1 MAKEIVLT
9 VMGALVK
16 GDSLLVQN
24 RTKTDW
30 PGLTLS
36 GGKVEDK
43 ESIKEAIKR
52 EFLEETGLEVEDWHF
67 ENYIEWNI
75 KEERHLCLLFKAFE
89 FKGTLIQATSEGAN
103 LWLKIKEIKDAGNFS
118 DDFDKILDLLKIDW
132 R

>member
-24 RTKTDW
+24 RTKKDW
-30 PGLTLS
+30 PGLTLP

-52 EFLEETGLEVEDWHF
+52 EFLEETGLEVKDWHF
-67 ENYIEWNI
+67 ENYIEWNN
-75 KEERHLCLLFKAFE
+75 KGQRHLCLLFKAFE
-89 FKGTLIQATSEGAN
+89 FKGALIQATSEGAN

>member
-16 GDSLLVQN
+16 GESLLVQN
-24 RTKTDW
+24 RTKHDW
-30 PGLTLS
+30 PGLTLA
-36 GGKVEDK
+36 GGKVEDG
-43 ESIKEAIKR
+43 ESINEAMQR
-52 EFLEETGLEVEDWHF
+52 EFFEETGLEVKDWHF

-75 KEERHLCLLFKAFE
+75 KGVRHLCLLFKAFK
-89 FKGTLIQATSEGAN
+89 FTGTLKQATNEGAN
-103 LWLKIKEIKDAGNFS
+103 LWLKIKEIKDAGDFS

>member
-1 MAKEIVLT
+1 MPCA
-9 VMGALVK
+9 
-16 GDSLLVQN
+16 
-24 RTKTDW
+24 
-30 PGLTLS
+30 PG
-36 GGKVEDK
+36 
-43 ESIKEAIKR
+43 
-52 EFLEETGLEVEDWHF
+52 TGHF

-75 KEERHLCLLFKAFE
+75 KGQRHLCLLFKAFE

>member
-30 PGLTLS
+30 PGLTLA

-52 EFLEETGLEVEDWHF
+52 EFLEETGLEVKDWHF

-75 KEERHLCLLFKAFE
+75 KGQRHLCLLFKAFE